1 MPRAID
7 FHVHLPTADFL
18 EVAIGPYKEAADRF
32 FRTEVQLR
40 DVEEMAAYYQERDL
54 VGVLLAWDAET
65 ATGRQPL
72 KNDTVAEIVR
82 RYPGTFVGFA
92 SVDPHKGKQ
101 AIAEAERAIRDLGLS
116 GLKFHAGFQQFYPH
130 DRQFYPLWEKI
141 AELGVPALFH
151 TGTTG
156 LGAGLA
162 GGGGVKLDY
171 TRPIWL
177 DHVAADFPELI
188 IVGAHPSWP
197 WHEEMLA
204 IVQHKANVYNDLSGW
219 SPKYIP
225 ASLLREA
232 AGRTSHKFLF
242 GSDYPF
248 ITPDRWFKDFAG
260 LEAWSEEKK
269 QQLFFGNAQRV
280 LGKVAAKWQ
289 YSGPPV

>member
-7 FHVHLPTADFL
+7 FHVHLPTTDFL
-18 EVAIGPYKEAADRF
+18 EGAIGPYKEAADRF
-32 FRTEVQLR
+32 FRTSVRIR

-54 VGVLLAWDAET
+54 AGVLLAWDAET
-65 ATGRQPL
+65 ATGRPPL
-72 KNDTVAEIVR
+72 KNDTIAEIVQ
-82 RYPGTFVGFA
+82 RYPETFVGFA
-92 SVDPHKGKQ
+92 SVDPHKGKW
-101 AIAEAERAIRDLGLS
+101 AIAETERAVKELGLV
-116 GLKFHAGFQQFYPH
+116 GMKFHPGFQEFYPH

-156 LGAGLA
+156 LGAGTA
-162 GGGGVKLDY
+162 GGSGVKLDY

-177 DHVAADFPELI
+177 DHVAADFPELA

-225 ASLLREA
+225 PSLLREA
-232 AGRTSHKFLF
+232 AGRTSDKFLF

-248 ITPDRWFKDFAG
+248 ITPDRWFQDFANLPG
-260 LEAWSEEKK
+260 WSEEKK
-269 QQLFFGNAQRV
+269 QQLFFGNAQRI
-280 LGKVAAKWQ
+280 LGRAVANWRF
-289 YSGPPV
+289 SGTPV